1 MRKTKKRNKRRRRVS
16 TAGALLLGGIAL
28 LGIWFGD
35 AIHRAFAPPPEAGQT
50 AWQTEPSQVEMMEE
64 PETTLPMTTETP
76 DSSEIPTETTPII
89 DAGLDFL
96 TQTGIPEGYIAVTQG
111 DVDLHDGIL
120 VQIDQNHPFEGTQ
133 PAMTTFQ
140 GKNESYRMK
149 KMDLAIAQET
159 LDAMNRMG
167 QAYVS
172 ATGAVNLMVY
182 STTAAYGVEGSLY
195 PDWLPDRST
204 GYCVDLCLLN
214 EDATI
219 SKFTE
224 QNAWLRENCW
234 KYGFVFS
241 YTEAD
246 AGSTGVSAAP
256 YHLRYVGEVHSGLIH
271 ENGLTLNSYYS
282 FLRSHTL
289 DVPLYYTIADASYMV
304 YYVPAIN
311 GSAQV
316 PVPLS
321 GEYTLSGDNSEGFI
335 VTVKQPVTPVTE

>member
-1 MRKTKKRNKRRRRVS
+1 MRKTKKRNRRRRRIS
-16 TAGALLLGGIAL
+16 SAGVLLLGGFAL
-28 LGIWFGD
+28 VGICFYD
-35 AIHRAFAPPPEAGQT
+35 AIHRALASPPEEGQV
-50 AWQTEPSQVEMMEE
+50 AWQTEPSQIIVEVPEE
-64 PETTLPMTTETP
+64 TIPLTTEATDVP
-76 DSSEIPTETTPII
+76 EIPTETEPVI
-89 DAGLDFL
+89 DAGVDIL
-96 TQTGIPEGYIAVTQG
+96 TSGGLPEGYINVLRNST
-111 DVDLHDGIL
+111 DLKNGIL
-120 VQIDQNHPFEGTQ
+120 VQVDQNHAFEGAQTE
-133 PAMTTFQ
+133 MTTFQ
-140 GKNESYRMK
+140 GKNECYRMK
-149 KMDLAIAQET
+149 KMDLPISQKA

-167 QAYVS
+167 EAYVG

-195 PDWLPDRST
+195 PAWLPDRGT

-256 YHLRYVGEVHSGLIH
+256 YHLRYIGEVHTGIMH
-271 ENGLTLNSYYS
+271 EHGLTLNGYYS

-289 DVPLYYTIADASYMV
+289 NQPLYYSTGDTSYTV

-311 GSAQV
+311 GTAQV

-321 GEYTLSGDNSEGFI
+321 GDYELSGDNSEGFI
-335 VTVKQPVTPVTE
+335 VTLKQPTAPVTE